1 MMGLMRRFDA
11 DIIQITLKVTT
22 KLSSSF
28 CTATDTEFRV
38 LELISKKDVTRKKVR
53 KRVHTVAKPKAEIM
67 PTDQNWQ
74 AIWPTARTF
83 HPGIVPLPV
92 RQGYK
97 HNKNAHPDKYGN
109 VELMKIPNF
118 LHLTP
123 PAIKAHCEALKKFCT
138 KWPEGLETDK
148 ACEEHF
154 PIEIITSDYCY
165 SSPTIREPLAR
176 IVSLRVKLSSLHLDT
191 HAKDKLLRLVGERY
205 NSETDFLTIT
215 ADRCPTRKQNLDYV
229 YYLLTALF
237 HVSWRIEPWE
247 AEKSEVDM
255 EYYNWDTNK
264 SRENLVAMY
273 CWPNSPTNFNYE
285 DIPHATEYK
294 IAVSDLINNGEDSFS
309 INKYK
314 QAVKNML
321 NLNYNENVE

>member
-176 IVSLRVKLSSLHLDT
+176 I
-191 HAKDKLLRLVGERY
+191 
-205 NSETDFLTIT
+205 
-215 ADRCPTRKQNLDYV
+215 
-229 YYLLTALF
+229 
-237 HVSWRIEPWE
+237 RIEPWE